1 MRPLHTLADWRRA
14 WSEGLQPADVLAAR
28 VDAFDAADTAW
39 IWRAP
44 AAFVRA
50 QIAALPPSPDAST
63 PLWGV
68 PFAVKDNIDVAGV
81 PTTGACP
88 AFAYTPERSA
98 VAVERLCAAGAILVG
113 KTNLDQFATGLVGTR
128 SPYGEVVNTFDPNY
142 VSGGSSSGSASVVA
156 RGLVPFALGTDTAG
170 SGRVPAGF
178 NNLVGLKPTP
188 GSVPMTGVLPACR
201 SLDVV
206 SVLALTVADAAEVM
220 ALFEG
225 AAGEAC
231 FNESPPRP
239 DWLGQGGRP
248 PRLGVPALPGCDV
261 ALGFDRAF
269 DAACDRARAL
279 GAELVTIDFELMFE
293 VARLLYEGPWV
304 AERHLVA
311 EALLASDPDA
321 IDPVVRG
328 IMESADWFDGD
339 AVFSGRYRLEEL
351 RARLLPMWR
360 DLDALMVP
368 TAVTC
373 PTRASVA
380 LEPLRRNAELGL
392 YTNFVNLLGF
402 SALALPSRV
411 EDGRLPF
418 GVTFIAPGGADAAL
432 VRWGLDWERAGPATL
447 GARLREARPADRAP
461 RAIPRS
467 APVLALAV
475 VGAHLQGM
483 PLHGQLAERGCRLVA
498 RTRTAADYRLF
509 ALPDTTPPKPG
520 LARADAAHAG
530 FAIEVEVYEMPLDA
544 VGGFLALIPPPLGL
558 GSVELDDGR
567 WVKGFICEPHA
578 LVGAQDISVHGG
590 WRAWLES
597 R

>member
-1 MRPLHTLADWRRA
+1 MTPLHTLADWRQA
-14 WSEGLQPADVLAAR
+14 YADGISPADMLTALVETFEAS
-28 VDAFDAADTAW
+28 DTAW

-44 AAFVRA
+44 KQYVLD
-50 QIAALPPSPDAST
+50 QLAALPPAPDAAT

-88 AFAYTPERSA
+88 AFAYTPDESA
-98 VAVERLCAAGAILVG
+98 TAVDRLRAAGAILVG

-128 SPYGEVVNTFDPNY
+128 SPYGEVPNTFDPAY

-206 SVLALTVADAAEVM
+206 SVLALTVADAAQVM
-220 ALFEG
+220 ATFEG
-225 AAGEAC
+225 AADEAR
-231 FNESPPRP
+231 FNEPVLRP

-248 PRLGVPALPGCDV
+248 PRLGIPTLPGCDV
-261 ALGFDRAF
+261 ALGWDRAF
-269 DAACDRARAL
+269 DDACERARTL
-279 GAELVTIDFELMFE
+279 GAELVEIDFTPLFD

-311 EALLASDPDA
+311 EGLLASDPEA

-339 AVFSGRYRLEEL
+339 AVFSGRYTLEEL
-351 RARLLPMWR
+351 RTRIAPMWQAI
-360 DLDALMVP
+360 DALMVP

-373 PTRASVA
+373 PTRAAVA
-380 LEPLRRNAELGL
+380 AEPLKRNAELGL
-392 YTNFVNLLGF
+392 YTNFVNLLGLA
-402 SALALPSRV
+402 ALALPSRV
-411 EDGRLPF
+411 TTDGLPF

-432 VRWGLDWERAGPATL
+432 VRWGLAWERIGPATL
-447 GARLREARPADRAP
+447 GARLRDASPDDRAP
-461 RAIPRS
+461 ARVPLS
-467 APVLALAV
+467 APALRLAV

-483 PLHGQLAERGCRLVA
+483 PLHGQLVERGCRFVA
-498 RTRTAADYRLF
+498 RTRTATAYKLF
-509 ALPDTTPPKPG
+509 ALPDTTPAKPG
-520 LARADAAHAG
+520 LARAEG
-530 FAIEVEVYEMPLDA
+530 GVAIEVEVYDMPLDA

-558 GSVELDDGR
+558 GSVELADGA
-567 WVKGFICEPHA
+567 WVKGFICEPHVLA
-578 LVGAQDISVHGG
+578 GARDISAHGG